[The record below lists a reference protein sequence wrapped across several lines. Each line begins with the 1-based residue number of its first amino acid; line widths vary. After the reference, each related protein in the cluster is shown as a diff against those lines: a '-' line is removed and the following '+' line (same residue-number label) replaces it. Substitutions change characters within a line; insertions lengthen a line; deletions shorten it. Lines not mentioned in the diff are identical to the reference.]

1 VAKGKPSEAEA
12 PVLPIE
18 ETPLPVEVEATP
30 AEGAPEVAA
39 QEKPD
44 FRAQFTELPEEERKA
59 FLEENAAEMVRR
71 AEQSGR
77 DSAYARLQAE
87 QQRQAQ
93 ANQALQD
100 TLRNLDTETDD
111 NKRAGH
117 IIAFAQRQAQEQA
130 NRQAQA
136 NLESVRESFGVSP
149 EEHDD
154 LLHKLHQAAA
164 RDGKIAT
171 FGDYVKAVTG
181 ERYMPKGEVTK
192 QLRAEVEAALEER
205 LGKQREGEPAP
216 VSVGQGQPVSSGST
230 QLVRRQYADGD
241 IDYEA
246 YERKMKALGAK
257 P

>member
-1 VAKGKPSEAEA
+1 MARKGETAEAETLA
-12 PVLPIE
+12 VPTQ
-18 ETPLPVEVEATP
+18 ETPLPEQVEATP
-30 AEGAPEVAA
+30 EEGAPESTV

-44 FRAQFTELPEEERKA
+44 LDAQLEALPKEERDA
-59 FLEENAAEMVRR
+59 LLERHWPDRLESREHAGYQR
-71 AEQSGR
+71 AL
-77 DSAYARLQAE
+77 ARLEADR
-87 QQRQAQ
+87 QQQAQ
-93 ANQALQD
+93 ANLELQD

-164 RDGKIAT
+164 RDGRIAT

-216 VSVGQGQPVSSGST
+216 VSVGQGQATTSSLTPDRYKHLS
-230 QLVRRQYADGD
+230 D
-241 IDYEA
+241 
-246 YERKMKALGAK
+246 RKSVV
-257 P
+257 

>member
-1 VAKGKPSEAEA
+1 MATKKGSSEAEA
-12 PVLPIE
+12 PVLPTE
-18 ETPLPVEVEATP
+18 ETPLPVEAP

-77 DSAYARLQAE
+77 DSAYARLQAD

-111 NKRAGH
+111 NRRGGH
-117 IIAFAQRQAQEQA
+117 ILAFAQRQAAEQA

-164 RDGKIAT
+164 RDGRIAT

-181 ERYMPKGEVTK
+181 ERYVTK
-192 QLRAEVEAALEER
+192 QEAGKATRAEMDAYFEEKMGLKRDQEA
-205 LGKQREGEPAP
+205 AP
-216 VSVGQGQPVSSGST
+216 VSVGQGQAMRST
-230 QLVRRQYADGD
+230 QDDVANAQGQ
-241 IDYEA
+241 EA
-246 YERKMKALGAK
+246 KRIAFEKRHGFK
-257 P
+257 PL